1 MTVALTT
8 LAVPQSLTTLTA
20 LLTAVVG
27 GFVAY
32 QAYRGYRR
40 NASGAMLYLAVGIL
54 LLTTV
59 PFLLKQPLVLLSLA
73 TPAQAQ
79 LTALTCRVAGLLAVL
94 YAFTGA

>member
-1 MTVALTT
+1 MTPLQSA
-8 LAVPQSLTTLTA
+8 LAVTTVTA

-40 NASGAMLYLAVGIL
+40 NASRAMLFLAAGIL

-59 PFLLKQPLVLLSLA
+59 PFLLKQPLVVLSVASTAEAELV
-73 TPAQAQ
+73 AQG
-79 LTALTCRVAGLLAVL
+79 CRVGGLLAVL